1 MSAQFGTFWVPEWPS
16 VGQPNRAKAGVPVES
31 RRSRSRRPR
40 GTGALIIRRD
50 VVGRETWY
58 GKWRVDGQ
66 QVKRRIG
73 PKRVAGSRFGLT
85 QTEAEAELRRMM
97 GEIGGLP
104 TRGERVTVEA
114 AGKALVAARRSGGR
128 KRSTIQGYESM
139 LTRHIV
145 PFFGART
152 VDRIRRSD
160 VEAFA
165 ATLERKGLA
174 ANSRI
179 NTLNL
184 LGSTF
189 DLAIR
194 RGWAVTNP
202 VHGVDRP
209 RGGAIDPDIRYLTM
223 EEVEAVLRAVPDD
236 DLGRIERPLYLTA
249 VMTGMRRGELLG
261 LRWGDIDWEAK
272 RIRVRRN
279 YVRGEFGP
287 PKSRRS
293 SRSVPLTD
301 RLAGELQCLHDI
313 SPFRRDEDLVFT
325 HPYSRKPGTPLDGSK
340 VLKRFKAALARA
352 GVREVRFHDL
362 RHTFGTRMAAAGVP
376 MRTLQE
382 WMGHRDY
389 ATTLVYADYT
399 PSGHEAEWVEE
410 AFAVESAAPVAER
423 A

>member
-1 MSAQFGTFWVPEWPS
+1 MSHRIQK
-16 VGQPNRAKAGVPVES
+16 PN
-31 RRSRSRRPR
+31 RRPR
-40 GTGALIIRRD
+40 GTGALIVRRD
-50 VVGRETWY
+50 AADRETWY

-73 PKRVAGSRFGLT
+73 PKRAVGTRDGLT
-85 QTEAEAELRRMM
+85 KTQAEAELRRMM
-97 GEIGGLP
+97 AEVGALRA
-104 TRGERVTVEA
+104 RGERVTVAEA
-114 AGKALVAARRSGGR
+114 GEALIAARRSAGR
-128 KRSTIQGYESM
+128 KRSTIEGYESI
-139 LTRHIV
+139 LGQHV
-145 PFFGART
+145 VSFFGSRA
-152 VDRIRRSD
+152 VDRIRRPD

-165 ATLERKGLA
+165 ASLERKGLA

-184 LGSTF
+184 LGATF
-189 DLAIR
+189 ELAVR

-202 VHGVDRP
+202 IRGVDRP
-209 RGGAIDPDIRYLTM
+209 RGGAADPDIRYLTM

-236 DLGRIERPLYLTA
+236 ELGRVEGVLYVAA

-261 LRWGDIDWEAK
+261 LRWGDIDWGAK

-301 RLAGELQCLHDI
+301 RLAGELQRLYD
-313 SPFRRDEDLVFT
+313 SAPFQSDEDLVFA
-325 HPYSRKPGTPLDGSK
+325 HPHSRKPGTPLDGSK
-340 VLKRFKAALARA
+340 VLKRFKAALRRA
-352 GVREVRFHDL
+352 GVRSLRFHDL

-382 WMGHRDY
+382 WMGHRDF

-399 PSGHEAEWVEE
+399 PSGREAEWVEE
-410 AFAVESAAPVAER
+410 AFAVQDAPPVPESA
-423 A
+423 

>member
-1 MSAQFGTFWVPEWPS
+1 MV
-16 VGQPNRAKAGVPVES
+16 
-31 RRSRSRRPR
+31 
-40 GTGALIIRRD
+40 RRD
-50 VVGRETWY
+50 AAGRETWY
-58 GKWRVDGQ
+58 GKWRVGGQ

-73 PKRVAGSRFGLT
+73 PKRVVGTRDGLT
-85 QTEAEAELRRMM
+85 QTQAEAELRRMM
-97 GEIGGLP
+97 GEVGALR
-104 TRGERVTVEA
+104 TRGERVTLAQAGEA
-114 AGKALVAARRSGGR
+114 LIATRRSAGR
-128 KRSTIQGYESM
+128 KRSTVEGYESIFA
-139 LTRHIV
+139 RHVV
-145 PFFGART
+145 PFFGARP
-152 VDRIRRSD
+152 VDRISRWD

-165 ATLERKGLA
+165 TALEREGLA
-174 ANSRI
+174 PNSRI

-189 DLAIR
+189 DLAVR

-202 VHGVDRP
+202 VRGVQRP
-209 RGGAIDPDIRYLTM
+209 RGGSADPDIRYLTM
-223 EEVEAVLRAVPDD
+223 EEVDAVLRAVPDD
-236 DLGRIERPLYLTA
+236 ELGRVERVLYLAA

-261 LRWGDIDWEAK
+261 LRWGDIDWEAR

-301 RLAGELQCLHDI
+301 RLAGELQRHYDRAPLQA
-313 SPFRRDEDLVFT
+313 DEDLVFA
-325 HPYSRKPGTPLDGSK
+325 HPQSRKDETPLDGSR
-340 VLKRFKAALARA
+340 VLKRFKAALRRA

-382 WMGHRDY
+382 WMGHRDF

-399 PSGHEAEWVEE
+399 PSQREAAWVED
-410 AFAVESAAPVAER
+410 AFAVDAAEVE
-423 A
+423 